1 MKIEQMR
8 LDVYFSQKFNDA
20 VLHHL
25 TNDLHMPPTIATRRA
40 MGLRCPASIMSAS
53 AVAWSMP

>member
-1 MKIEQMR
+1 MFISLKN
-8 LDVYFSQKFNDA
+8 FNDA

-25 TNDLHMPPTIATRRA
+25 INDLHMPPTIATRHA

-53 AVAWSMP
+53 AVAWILP